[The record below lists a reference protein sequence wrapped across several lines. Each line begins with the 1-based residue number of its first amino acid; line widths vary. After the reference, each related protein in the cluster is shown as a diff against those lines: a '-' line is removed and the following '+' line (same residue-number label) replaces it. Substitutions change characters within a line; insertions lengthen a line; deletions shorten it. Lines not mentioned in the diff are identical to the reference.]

1 MFYPF
6 KRDMFTSHSGF
17 VVSEVHMLNLSRGA
31 LPIATASLVTAL
43 LAGPVAAYAADTST
57 PLSAAEM
64 STALKA
70 VSTASAQAAAH
81 GWKAAIKVTSGSMS
95 ISESFLVDTRAGV
108 TYERFGFGDQV
119 VAQYVVAGKGT
130 YSALAD
136 PESRA
141 AVKMMHRSSVRY
153 VFTAEKSAKPGLDF
167 GLDGMSPAALMSDDI
182 DHAGTKTVHDDGSA
196 DYRISEQGMTATVHV
211 TAAGVLASFDAN
223 GDGTHELLTY
233 AYGPQHV
240 KLPAVSATISAATL
254 AHGVAYLDMAAAV
267 RGITGQIATD
277 ALRSAH
283 GHVISAPS
291 LRKIAQHDADATN
304 AAAGIKMIRTQS
316 VTDGIRVYAKNPW
329 THLTSSY
336 TLTASGR
343 KVTIAKK

>member
-1 MFYPF
+1 
-6 KRDMFTSHSGF
+6 
-17 VVSEVHMLNLSRGA
+17 VISEVHMLNLSRGA
-31 LPIATASLVTAL
+31 LPTATASLVTAL

-81 GWKAAIKVTSGSMS
+81 GWRAAIKVTSGSLS
-95 ISESFLVDTRAGV
+95 GSESFIVDEDSGV
-108 TYERFGFGDQV
+108 AFERFAFSDQV

-130 YSALAD
+130 YAALAD
-136 PESRA
+136 PQSRA

-153 VFTAEKSAKPGLDF
+153 VFTADKSPKSDPDLGE
-167 GLDGMSPAALMSDDI
+167 GGMSPATLLSDDI
-182 DHAGTKTVHDDGSA
+182 DHAGTKTVHDDGSV
-196 DYRISEQGMTATVHV
+196 DYQLGEDDMTATVHV
-211 TAAGVLASFDAN
+211 TASGVLASFDVN

-240 KLPAVSATISAATL
+240 KLPSASATISAATL
-254 AHGVAYLDMAAAV
+254 AHGLAYLDMSAAV
-267 RGITGQIATD
+267 RQTTGQTATD

-283 GHVISAPS
+283 GHQISVSS
-291 LRKIAQHDADATN
+291 LHNIAQRDANVAN
-304 AAAGIKMIRTQS
+304 AAAGIKMIKTQS
-316 VTDGIRVYAKNPW
+316 VRDGVRVSAKNPW
-329 THLTSSY
+329 THHTSSY

-343 KVTIAKK
+343 KVIIAKK